1 MSTVVCDT
9 RVRHQQTGG
18 VAGGMAVEIARTTTT
33 TVRVT
38 VAPCSATGVAGTG
51 VGMGEGAFG
60 RDGGTVGGG
69 LWVTVH
75 FNTSN
80 RPNTSF
86 YITHRMELTQDK
98 RFTILSQSFH
108 NPFTIPFIVSDAYS
122 VALPSPLSSRVGPR
136 SHWHL
141 PRFLAPLYRSS
152 PTVDSSYAGAAGV

>member
-1 MSTVVCDT
+1 MSIVVCDT

-38 VAPCSATGVAGTG
+38 VAPCSATGVVGTS

-69 LWVTVH
+69 VWVAVQC
-75 FNTSN
+75 NTSN

-98 RFTILSQSFH
+98 RFTIHSQSIH
-108 NPFTIPFIVSDAYS
+108 NPIHRIRC
-122 VALPSPLSSRVGPR
+122 LLRRSPLSRVFQ
-136 SHWHL
+136 S
-141 PRFLAPLYRSS
+141 RSS
-152 PTVDSSYAGAAGV
+152 PTLAPTSVPGPYISLIANG